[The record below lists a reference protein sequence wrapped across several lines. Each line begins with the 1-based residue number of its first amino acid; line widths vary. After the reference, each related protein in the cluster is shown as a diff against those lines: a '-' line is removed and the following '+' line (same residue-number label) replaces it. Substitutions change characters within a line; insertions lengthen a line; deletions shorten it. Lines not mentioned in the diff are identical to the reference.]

1 MGKIARSAYLTGFY
15 ALAWADW
22 LACDNP
28 YAQGDHAAIE
38 AGALDHLNTIAI
50 TLRKL

>member
-1 MGKIARSAYLTGFY
+1 MSKIARSAYLAGFY

-28 YAQGDHAAIE
+28 YAQDDRAAIA
-38 AGALDHLNTIAI
+38 AGALGYLNTIAI